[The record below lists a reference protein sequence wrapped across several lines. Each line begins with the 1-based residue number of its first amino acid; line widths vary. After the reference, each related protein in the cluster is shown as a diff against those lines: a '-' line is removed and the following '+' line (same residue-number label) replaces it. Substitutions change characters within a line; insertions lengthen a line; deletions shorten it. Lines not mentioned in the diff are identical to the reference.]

1 MASER
6 GQLGDPLLPH
16 FPPIHSTIWGKVA
29 KPPSGPAATWPSN
42 FGMKLNMGLPST
54 DVMEVS
60 ALMYFI
66 IYGPAALIASKNHD
80 SAVPGAEFIMG
91 RREESGSHHSFV
103 AGLPTDQALCGV
115 LDDFRHFSSDAGR
128 TDRQRD
134 SATFNCPHL
143 WSPIFISF

>member
-1 MASER
+1 
-6 GQLGDPLLPH
+6 
-16 FPPIHSTIWGKVA
+16 
-29 KPPSGPAATWPSN
+29 
-42 FGMKLNMGLPST
+42 MKLNMGLPST

-103 AGLPTDQALCGV
+103 AGLPTDQALWRRGV
-115 LDDFRHFSSDAGR
+115 LDDFRHLSADAEW

-143 WSPIFISF
+143 WSPFFI